1 MKSNSLKE
9 AINVI
14 INALENSNMEQIDKV
29 ELELNL
35 YKFLESYDK
44 NIKVLQKV
52 KNEINSSSK

>member
-1 MKSNSLKE
+1 MKTNSLKE

-14 INALENSNMEQIDKV
+14 IDALENSNMEQIDKV

-52 KNEINSSSK
+52 KYENNSTCK